1 MEDEF
6 IEGNKIAKLKFFGI
20 VVLTIIYFVLESFSG
35 LMIDQTD
42 LIIQSSSEKA
52 MRITVDVLLIENV
65 ITALIL
71 LRLSTHIIKLGL
83 SIKNSGQ
90 LPPPGTKVPFK
101 TKIRRGNYAKY
112 GWILCFVFAGF
123 LIVKPSLDF
132 YVWHKIN
139 EIPKGLDSTTYLDNG
154 IKINSNDVYSRIE
167 HFIKD

>member
-6 IEGNKIAKLKFFGI
+6 IKGDKIAKLKFFGI
-20 VVLTIIYFVLESFSG
+20 VVLAIIYFVLESFSG

-52 MRITVDVLLIENV
+52 MRITIDVLLLENI

-101 TKIRRGNYAKY
+101 TKILRGNYAKY

-123 LIVKPSLDF
+123 LILKPSLDL
-132 YVWHKIN
+132 YTWHKIN
-139 EIPKGLDSTTYLDNG
+139 QVPKQLGSTTYLKHSN
-154 IKINSNDVYSRIE
+154 KTNSNDVYSRIDN
-167 HFIKD
+167 FIKD